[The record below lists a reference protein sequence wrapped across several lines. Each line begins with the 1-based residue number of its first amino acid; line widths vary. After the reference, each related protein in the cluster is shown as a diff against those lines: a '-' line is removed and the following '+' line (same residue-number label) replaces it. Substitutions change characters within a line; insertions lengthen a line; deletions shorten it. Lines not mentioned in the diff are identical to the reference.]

1 MYAPLPETVDAWR
14 MVTAR
19 RTFHGS
25 LPLAELKRLAPS
37 LASTEG
43 SAAYDLEF
51 GTDELGVPFL
61 AVRVEAALP
70 LTCQRTLE
78 TFEQPVRLDM
88 RLGLLADERDE
99 AALPPGYEPL
109 LVGQEALSLAAVIED
124 ELILALPLVP
134 IKPGTKEGP
143 PEAWSTAPA
152 AEQEPAREHP
162 FAALRALKKT

>member
-25 LPLAELKRLAPS
+25 LPLAELERLAPS
-37 LASTEG
+37 LASVEG

-78 TFEQPVRLDM
+78 TFEQPVRIDT

-109 LVGQEALSLAAVIED
+109 LVGSEALSLAAVIED

-134 IKPGTKEGP
+134 TKPGTEGP